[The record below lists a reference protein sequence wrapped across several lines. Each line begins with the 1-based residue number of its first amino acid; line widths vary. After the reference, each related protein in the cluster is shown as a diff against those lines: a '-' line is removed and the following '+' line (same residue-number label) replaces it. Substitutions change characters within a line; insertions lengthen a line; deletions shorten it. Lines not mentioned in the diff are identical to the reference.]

1 MSPFTVLESRVVP
14 LALANFDTDQLV
26 PARFLAR
33 KREDGFAMALFQDL
47 KARAQK
53 AGTVFVTERPE
64 YADAKILLAGRNF
77 GCGSSRES
85 AVWALVDAGFRAV
98 VAPSFGD
105 IFFGNAF
112 KNGLLPIVLSQDE
125 VESLTLAVEQDPAV
139 HMLIDLA
146 DQAVRLGGQ
155 LLRFDVDPLR
165 KLLLLNG
172 LDELDFTLR
181 HASEIAAFAQQY
193 QKRQPWLGS

>member
-1 MSPFTVLESRVVP
+1 M
-14 LALANFDTDQLV
+14 
-26 PARFLAR
+26 
-33 KREDGFAMALFQDL
+33 
-47 KARAQK
+47 
-53 AGTVFVTERPE
+53 
-64 YADAKILLAGRNF
+64 
-77 GCGSSRES
+77 
-85 AVWALVDAGFRAV
+85 
-98 VAPSFGD
+98 APSFGD